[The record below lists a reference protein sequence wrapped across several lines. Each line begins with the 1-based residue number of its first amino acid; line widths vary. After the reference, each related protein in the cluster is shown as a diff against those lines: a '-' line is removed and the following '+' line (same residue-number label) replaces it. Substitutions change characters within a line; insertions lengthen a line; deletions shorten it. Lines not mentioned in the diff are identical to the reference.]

1 MVEEKREIE
10 NQDDIELYKK
20 NYIKIE
26 ELEDT

>member
-20 NYIKIE
+20 NDIKIE